1 MSSFWSIWI
10 TVLTIVVIVGCFV
23 LLKLVSKNTTG
34 VEEGKSMGHSFDGI
48 EELNNPLPKW
58 WSYLFYFTI
67 FYSVGYL
74 ALYPGLGNFKGF
86 LGWSSAN
93 QSIGTENGIAADSKA
108 AVELA
113 TKEGRWVQ
121 YDQEVQ
127 RADEKFGPIFKA
139 YADTPLDEL
148 VKNEEALKVGGRL
161 FLHNCS
167 QCHGS
172 DARGSKGFPNLTDSN
187 WLYGGELATIKTT
200 IMNGR
205 HGMMPP
211 KGGLPIED
219 SEIKGLAEY
228 VKKLSLPE
236 ANKQAIAKGSTLV
249 TVDEALAAQG
259 QGSFMKGCFAC
270 HGMDATGNK
279 MMGAPN
285 LTNNIWLYGSS
296 RGAIEQTIK
305 NGRSGVM
312 PAWKDVL
319 GEEKVHVITAYVYS
333 LSNK

>member
-1 MSSFWSIWI
+1 MSSFWSVWI
-10 TVLTIVVIVGCFV
+10 TVLSLVVIAGCF
-23 LLKLVSKNTTG
+23 LLLRVCSKNTTD
-34 VEEGKSMGHSFDGI
+34 VKEGESMGHSFDGI

-58 WSYLFYFTI
+58 WSYMFYITI
-67 FYSVGYL
+67 VFGLIYL
-74 ALYPGLGNFKGF
+74 ALYPGLGNYKGL

-93 QSIGTENGIAADSKA
+93 QSIGTEQGIKADSAA

-113 TKEGRWVQ
+113 AKEGLYVQ
-121 YDQEVQ
+121 YDQEVKH
-127 RADEKFGPIFKA
+127 ADEKYGPIFAA
-139 YADTPLDEL
+139 YLATPLEEL
-148 VKNEEALKVGGRL
+148 VKNQEALKVGGRL
-161 FLHNCS
+161 FLQNCA

-172 DARGSKGFPNLTDSN
+172 DARGSKGFPNLTDGD

-200 IMNGR
+200 IMAGR

-219 SEIKGLAEY
+219 SEIAGLAEY
-228 VKKLSLPE
+228 VVKLSGRE
-236 ANKQAIAKGSTLV
+236 H
-249 TVDEALAAQG
+249 DEKLAAQG

-270 HGMDATGNK
+270 HGMDAKGNK
-279 MMGAPN
+279 FMGAPN
-285 LTNNIWLYGSS
+285 LTDDVWLYGGS
-296 RGAIEQTIK
+296 RGMIEETIK
-305 NGRSGVM
+305 HGRAGVM

>member
-23 LLKLVSKNTTG
+23 LLRIVSKNNTG
-34 VEEGKSMGHSFDGI
+34 VEEGESMGHSFDGI

-58 WSYLFYFTI
+58 WSYLFYVTI
-67 FYSVGYL
+67 VFGVIYL

-121 YDQEVQ
+121 YDQEVK

-139 YADTPLDEL
+139 YAETPLDEL

-161 FLHNCS
+161 FLQNCS

-172 DARGSKGFPNLTDSN
+172 DARGSKGFPNLADGD
-187 WLYGGELATIKTT
+187 WLWGGELAEIKTS

-219 SEIKGLAEY
+219 SEVKGLAEY
-228 VKKLSLPE
+228 ITKL
-236 ANKQAIAKGSTLV
+236 AGRDHDA
-249 TVDEALAAQG
+249 ALAAQG

-270 HGMDATGNK
+270 HGMDGSGNK
-279 MMGAPN
+279 LMGAPN
-285 LTNNIWLYGSS
+285 LTNNIWLYGGS
-296 RGAIEQTIK
+296 RGSIEQTIK

>member
-23 LLKLVSKNTTG
+23 LLRIASKNNTG

-58 WSYLFYFTI
+58 WSYLFYITI
-67 FYSVGYL
+67 VFGVVYL

-93 QSIGTENGIAADSKA
+93 QSIGTENGIVADSKA

-113 TKEGRWVQ
+113 AKEGRWVQ
-121 YDQEVQ
+121 YDQEVK
-127 RADEKFGPIFKA
+127 RADEKFGPIFTA
-139 YADTPLDEL
+139 YAETPLDEL

-161 FLHNCS
+161 FLQNCS

-172 DARGSKGFPNLTDSN
+172 DARGSKGFPNLADGD
-187 WLYGGELATIKTT
+187 WLWGGELAEIKTS

-228 VKKLSLPE
+228 ITKL
-236 ANKQAIAKGSTLV
+236 AGRDHDA
-249 TVDEALAAQG
+249 ALAAQG

-270 HGMDATGNK
+270 HGMDGSGNK
-279 MMGAPN
+279 LMGAPN
-285 LTNNIWLYGSS
+285 LTNNIWLYGGS
-296 RGAIEQTIK
+296 RGSIEQTIK

>member
-1 MSSFWSIWI
+1 MSTFWSIWI
-10 TVLTIVVIVGCFV
+10 TVITLFVIAACFF
-23 LLKLVSKNTTG
+23 LLRAVSKNNTG
-34 VEEGKSMGHSFDGI
+34 VEEGESMGHSFDGI

-58 WSYLFYFTI
+58 WSYMFYISIVFALI
-67 FYSVGYL
+67 YL
-74 ALYPGLGNFKGF
+74 ALYPGLGNYKGL
-86 LGWSSAN
+86 LGWTSSN
-93 QSIGTENGIAADSKA
+93 QSIGRENGIKADSEA
-108 AVELA
+108 AIVLA
-113 TKEGRWVQ
+113 KEEGRWVQ
-121 YDQEVQ
+121 YDQEVM
-127 RADEKFGPIFKA
+127 RADEKYGPIFKA
-139 YADTPLDEL
+139 YAETPLDEL
-148 VKNEEALKVGGRL
+148 VNNEEALKVGGRL

-172 DARGSKGFPNLTDSN
+172 DARGSKGFPNLTDGD
-187 WLYGGELATIKTT
+187 WLYGGDLATIKPT

-228 VKKLSLPE
+228 IVKLS
-236 ANKQAIAKGSTLV
+236 GRDH
-249 TVDEALAAQG
+249 DEALAAQG

-285 LTNNIWLYGSS
+285 LTNNMWLYGGS
-296 RGAIEQTIK
+296 RGAIEETIL

>member
-1 MSSFWSIWI
+1 MTSFWSIWI
-10 TVLTIVVIVGCFV
+10 TVLTIVVIAGCFI
-23 LLKLVSKNTTG
+23 LLRLVSKNTTG
-34 VEEGKSMGHSFDGI
+34 VEEGESMGHTFDGI

-58 WSYLFYFTI
+58 WSYMFYLTI
-67 FYSVGYL
+67 VFGVIYL

-86 LGWSSAN
+86 LGWSSSN
-93 QSIGTENGIAADSKA
+93 QSIGTENGIKADSEA
-108 AVELA
+108 ATALA
-113 TKEGRWVQ
+113 TSEGRWVQ
-121 YDQEVQ
+121 YDQEVM
-127 RADEKFGPIFKA
+127 RADEKYGPIFKA
-139 YADTPLDEL
+139 YAETPLDEL

-172 DARGSKGFPNLTDSN
+172 DARGSTGFPNLTDGD
-187 WLYGGELATIKTT
+187 WLYGGELETIKAS

-228 VKKLSLPE
+228 VVKLSGRE
-236 ANKQAIAKGSTLV
+236 H
-249 TVDEALAAQG
+249 DEALAAQG

-285 LTNNIWLYGSS
+285 LVNNIWLYGGS
-296 RGAIEQTIK
+296 RGAIEQSIK
-305 NGRSGVM
+305 YGRSGVM

>member
-1 MSSFWSIWI
+1 MALMTNFWSIWI
-10 TVLTIVVIVGCFV
+10 TVLTLVVIAGCFI
-23 LLKLVSKNTTG
+23 LLRLVSKNTTG
-34 VEEGKSMGHSFDGI
+34 VKEGESMGHSFDGI

-58 WSYLFYFTI
+58 WSYMFYLTI
-67 FYSVGYL
+67 VFGVIYL
-74 ALYPGLGNFKGF
+74 ALYPGLGNYKGL
-86 LGWSSAN
+86 LGWSSSN
-93 QSIGTENGIAADSKA
+93 QSIGTENGIKADSEA
-108 AVELA
+108 AIELA
-113 TKEGRWVQ
+113 NKEGRWVQ
-121 YDQEVQ
+121 YDQEVK
-127 RADEKFGPIFKA
+127 RADDKFGPIFKA
-139 YADTPLDEL
+139 YAETPLEEL
-148 VKNEEALKVGGRL
+148 AKNQEALKVGGRL
-161 FLHNCS
+161 FLQNCS

-172 DARGSKGFPNLTDSN
+172 DARGSKGFPNLTDN
-187 WLYGGELATIKTT
+187 DWLYGGELATIKTS

-228 VKKLSLPE
+228 VTKL
-236 ANKQAIAKGSTLV
+236 AGRDH
-249 TVDEALAAQG
+249 DEALAAQG

-279 MMGAPN
+279 FMGAPN
-285 LTNNIWLYGSS
+285 LTNNIWLYGGS
-296 RGAIEQTIK
+296 RGAIELSIK

>member
-1 MSSFWSIWI
+1 MTTFWSIWI
-10 TVLTIVVIVGCFV
+10 TVLTLVVIAGCFF
-23 LLKLVSKNTTG
+23 LLRAVSKNNTG
-34 VEEGKSMGHSFDGI
+34 VEEGESMGHSFDGI

-58 WSYLFYFTI
+58 WSYMFYISIVFALI
-67 FYSVGYL
+67 YL

-86 LGWSSAN
+86 LGWSSSN
-93 QSIGTENGIAADSKA
+93 QSIGTENGIKADSEA
-108 AVELA
+108 AIALA

-121 YDQEVQ
+121 YDQEVM
-127 RADEKFGPIFKA
+127 RADEKYGPIFKA
-139 YADTPLDEL
+139 YAETPLDEL
-148 VKNEEALKVGGRL
+148 VNNKDALKVGGRL

-172 DARGSKGFPNLTDSN
+172 DARGSKGFPNLTDGD
-187 WLYGGELATIKTT
+187 WLYGGELATIKTS

-228 VKKLSLPE
+228 VVKLSGRE
-236 ANKQAIAKGSTLV
+236 H
-249 TVDEALAAQG
+249 DETLAAQG

-270 HGMDATGNK
+270 HGMDGTGNK

-285 LTNNIWLYGSS
+285 IANNMWLYGGS
-296 RGAIEQTIK
+296 RGAIEETIK
-305 NGRSGVM
+305 YGRSGVM

>member
-1 MSSFWSIWI
+1 MSSFWSVWI
-10 TVLTIVVIVGCFV
+10 TVLSLVVIAGCF
-23 LLKLVSKNTTG
+23 LLLRVCSKNTTD
-34 VEEGKSMGHSFDGI
+34 VKEGESMGHSFDGI

-58 WSYLFYFTI
+58 WSYMFYITI
-67 FYSVGYL
+67 VFGLIYL
-74 ALYPGLGNFKGF
+74 ALYPGLGNYKGL

-93 QSIGTENGIAADSKA
+93 QSIGTEQGIKVDSAA

-113 TKEGRWVQ
+113 AKEGRWVQ
-121 YDQEVQ
+121 YDQEVKH
-127 RADEKFGPIFKA
+127 ADDKYGPIFAA
-139 YADTPLDEL
+139 YLATPLEEL
-148 VKNEEALKVGGRL
+148 VKNQEALKVGGRL
-161 FLHNCS
+161 FLQNCA

-172 DARGSKGFPNLTDSN
+172 DARGSKGFPNLTDGD

-200 IMNGR
+200 IMAGR

-219 SEIKGLAEY
+219 SEIAGLAEY
-228 VKKLSLPE
+228 VVKLSDRE
-236 ANKQAIAKGSTLV
+236 H
-249 TVDEALAAQG
+249 DEKLAAQG

-270 HGMDATGNK
+270 HGMDAKGNK
-279 MMGAPN
+279 FMGAPN
-285 LTNNIWLYGSS
+285 LTDDVWLYGGS
-296 RGAIEQTIK
+296 RGMIEETIK
-305 NGRSGVM
+305 HGRAGVM

>member
-1 MSSFWSIWI
+1 MTDFWSIWI
-10 TVLTIVVIVGCFV
+10 SVLTIVVIAGCFI

-34 VEEGKSMGHSFDGI
+34 VEEGESMGHSFDGI

-58 WSYLFYFTI
+58 WSYMFYITI
-67 FYSVGYL
+67 VFGVVYL
-74 ALYPGLGNFKGF
+74 ALYPGLGNYKGL
-86 LGWSSAN
+86 LGWSSSN
-93 QSIGTENGIAADSKA
+93 QSIGTENGIKADSVA
-108 AVELA
+108 AIELA
-113 TKEGRWVQ
+113 AKEGRWVQ
-121 YDQEVQ
+121 YDQEVK

-139 YADTPLDEL
+139 YAETPLEEL

-161 FLHNCS
+161 FLQNCS

-172 DARGSKGFPNLTDSN
+172 DARGSKGFPNLTDN
-187 WLYGGELATIKTT
+187 DWLYGGELATIKTS
-200 IMNGR
+200 ILNGR

-228 VKKLSLPE
+228 VTKL
-236 ANKQAIAKGSTLV
+236 AGRDH
-249 TVDEALAAQG
+249 DEALAAQG
-259 QGSFMKGCFAC
+259 QASFMKGCFAC

-279 MMGAPN
+279 FMGAPN
-285 LTNNIWLYGSS
+285 LTNNVWLYGGS
-296 RGAIEQTIK
+296 RGAIEQSII